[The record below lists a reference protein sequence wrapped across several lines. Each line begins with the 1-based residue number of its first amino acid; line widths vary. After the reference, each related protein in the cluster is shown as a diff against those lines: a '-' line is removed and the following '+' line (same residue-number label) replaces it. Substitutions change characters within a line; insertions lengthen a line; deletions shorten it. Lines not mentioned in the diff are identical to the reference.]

1 MQQHTTTT
9 IGVQCAACPRR
20 RIEVELPLATIEEPG
35 NLAATGHI
43 TRQAVLAQI
52 VSAAL
57 LSDTPQLPVGEDPIE
72 RLAEHAHLTPR
83 RSLEL
88 AHGSVKR

>member
-9 IGVQCAACPRR
+9 IDAHHGGCPSR

-43 TRQAVLAQI
+43 TRQTVMAQI
-52 VSAAL
+52 ISAAL
-57 LSDTPQLPVGEDPIE
+57 LSDTPQLAAGEDPVG
-72 RLAEHAHLTPR
+72 RLAEHAHLTR
-83 RSLEL
+83 CRSLGL
-88 AHGSVKR
+88 AHGSVQR